1 MAVYLLGFALCL
13 LSCAFH
19 KRGMFECNESPA
31 VDKIKAVTYLVH
43 VLVCLGCWFMFTKPL
58 R

>member
-19 KRGMFECNESPA
+19 KRGMLECNKSPA
-31 VDKIKAVTYLVH
+31 TDKIKAMTYLVH
-43 VLVCLGCWFMFTKPL
+43 VLVYLGCWFMFTKPF